1 VSHSD
6 VAGGGLKIGWYG
18 HTINAI
24 RSIFFPFTRE
34 CALFQRLFADGEF
47 RADNWLIVTVVG
59 LVFFLVQ
66 LALTLR
72 FNRRLRRQR
81 RILARLAANYEKF
94 GDGRGNV
101 EALHESYGW
110 IHWVVANFPA
120 RSTNPPANYSREDV
134 LQELDT
140 RIASDSDY
148 LLLQRMGIMAPLLG
162 VVLTVVGFYFLEIN
176 DSQEQSLQSIL
187 LAVTPLV
194 AGVGT
199 GAVLALINQVLLHV
213 AGRRVEALR
222 MAAREWFDA
231 VVWRHIGLDTQ
242 AATVK
247 AVRAIE
253 QLATSVTQSAT
264 RHDESSSH
272 IAQTSASIKD
282 AATQFGQ
289 VVNSFAGEIRGIPES
304 LSDVRRS
311 TSAAAA
317 SLDELIQIGTR
328 AVANL
333 DVSVAAFRT
342 SLDRDFAT
350 AAQLH
355 YRSGKM
361 LSESARQISEA
372 AELLKSGAD
381 DMKQTTQA
389 GAASF
394 ETLDES
400 IRQQVVPANRRFSE
414 AVQEL
419 SGQAS
424 TVGKAAR
431 ELSSHVVA
439 TASEL
444 DKAAGR
450 LVPSFSSICD
460 AVDQQLGPA
469 VVQQTKQVESIS
481 QSIERLREVAESM
494 SDGMRGLRAT
504 LDEFSLAVGRA
515 GPLQETLAGTANDL
529 VEAGKN
535 LRRSIEG
542 DMAPSQRTLR
552 DSAATFANASRQLS
566 DFTQEGLA
574 PATREL
580 VTLHDT
586 LRGLEEVV
594 ASIREFSRARPD
606 IDRLNAALA
615 RSAEISDALA
625 ALPERL
631 REILEQSTNH
641 SEGLTNLPD
650 RVRTWLTRRP
660 R

>member
-1 VSHSD
+1 V
-6 VAGGGLKIGWYG
+6 L
-18 HTINAI
+18 
-24 RSIFFPFTRE
+24 
-34 CALFQRLFADGEF
+34 QRLFAAGEF
-47 RADNWLIVTVVG
+47 RADNWMVVIGVG

-72 FNRRLRRQR
+72 FNLRLRRQR
-81 RILARLAANYEKF
+81 RILAQLADNFDKG
-94 GDGRGNV
+94 GDGRGD
-101 EALHESYGW
+101 AHKLHESYGW
-110 IHWVVANFPA
+110 IHWVVDNFPA

-162 VVLTVVGFYFLEIN
+162 VVLTVVGFYFLEIS

-199 GAVLALINQVLLHV
+199 GAVLALVNQVLLHV

-222 MAAREWFDA
+222 LAAREWFDA

-253 QLATSVTQSAT
+253 RLASSVTDASA
-264 RHDESSSH
+264 RHDASSNR
-272 IAQTSASIKD
+272 IAQTSQSMKD
-282 AATQFGQ
+282 AGAQFGQ
-289 VVNSFAGEIRGIPES
+289 VVKSFATEIRGIPES
-304 LSDVRRS
+304 LSEVRRS

-333 DVSVAAFRT
+333 DVSVAAFRS

-355 YRSGKM
+355 FKSSRT
-361 LSESARQISEA
+361 LSESVGRISEA
-372 AELLKSGAD
+372 AELLKSGAS

-394 ETLDES
+394 EKLDDS
-400 IRQQVVPANRRFSE
+400 IRQQIVPANRRFHE

-424 TVGKAAR
+424 AISKVAR
-431 ELSSHVVA
+431 DLSSHVEA

-444 DKAAGR
+444 DKTAGR
-450 LVPSFSSICD
+450 LVPSFSSFCD
-460 AVDQQLGPA
+460 TVDQRLGPA
-469 VVQQTKQVESIS
+469 VIQQGKQFESIG

-494 SDGMRGLRAT
+494 SEGMRGLRT
-504 LDEFSLAVGRA
+504 MLEEFSLAVGRT
-515 GPLQETLAGTANDL
+515 GPLQESLAGTAKEL
-529 VEAGKN
+529 TEAGKH

-542 DMAPSQRTLR
+542 DMAPSQRTMR
-552 DSAATFANASRQLS
+552 DSAASVATAAAQLS
-566 DFTQEGLA
+566 EFTQQGLV

-580 VTLHDT
+580 ATLHDT
-586 LRGLEEVV
+586 LRGLEEAV
-594 ASIREFSRARPD
+594 ASIRNFSHARAD
-606 IDRLNAALA
+606 IDRLNATLA

-625 ALPERL
+625 ALPDQL
-631 REILEQSTNH
+631 REILDQRTNH
-641 SEGLTNLPD
+641 SAGLNLPG

-660 R
+660 K

>member
-1 VSHSD
+1 VLQ
-6 VAGGGLKIGWYG
+6 GL
-18 HTINAI
+18 
-24 RSIFFPFTRE
+24 FTN
-34 CALFQRLFADGEF
+34 GEF
-47 RADNWLIVTVVG
+47 RADNWVVVIGVG
-59 LVFFLVQ
+59 LLFFLVQ
-66 LALTLR
+66 LVLTLR
-72 FNRRLRRQR
+72 FNFRLRRQR
-81 RILARLAANYEKF
+81 RILAQLAEDF
-94 GDGRGNV
+94 DEGGDGRPDDHQ
-101 EALHESYGW
+101 LRESYGW

-162 VVLTVVGFYFLEIN
+162 VVLTVVGFYFLEIS

-253 QLATSVTQSAT
+253 RLATSVTESAT
-264 RHDESSSH
+264 RHDASSNR
-272 IAQTSASIKD
+272 IAQTTASMKD
-282 AATQFGQ
+282 ASTQFRQ
-289 VVNSFAGEIRGIPES
+289 VVKSFASEIRGIPES
-304 LSDVRRS
+304 LVEVRRS
-311 TSAAAA
+311 TTAAAA

-355 YRSGKM
+355 FRSSKI
-361 LSESARQISEA
+361 LADSAQQISET
-372 AELLKSGAD
+372 AELMKSGAA

-394 ETLDES
+394 EKLDDS
-400 IRQQVVPANRRFSE
+400 IRQQIVPANRRFHE
-414 AVQEL
+414 AMQEL
-419 SGQAS
+419 SGQAAVVS
-424 TVGKAAR
+424 KVAR
-431 ELSSHVVA
+431 DLSSHVET

-444 DKAAGR
+444 DKTASR
-450 LVPSFSSICD
+450 LVPSLGSFCD
-460 AVDQQLGPA
+460 AVDQRLGPA
-469 VVQQTKQVESIS
+469 VSQQSKQVESIS

-494 SDGMRGLRAT
+494 SDGMRGLRQM
-504 LDEFSLAVGRA
+504 LEEFSVAVGRT
-515 GPLQETLAGTANDL
+515 GPLQEALAGTAKDL
-529 VEAGKN
+529 SEAGKH
-535 LRRSIEG
+535 LRRSIET
-542 DMAPSQRTLR
+542 DMSPSQRTMR
-552 DSAATFANASRQLS
+552 DSAASVANAAAQLS
-566 DFTQEGLA
+566 DFARDGLV

-580 VTLHDT
+580 TTLHET
-586 LRGLEEVV
+586 LHGLEEVV
-594 ASIREFSRARPD
+594 ASIRNFSHARAD
-606 IDRLNAALA
+606 IDRLNATLA
-615 RSAEISDALA
+615 RSAEISDAIA
-625 ALPERL
+625 SLPEQL
-631 REILEQSTNH
+631 KEVLEQRTNH
-641 SEGLTNLPD
+641 STGMSTLPG

-660 R
+660 K

>member
-1 VSHSD
+1 MFQ
-6 VAGGGLKIGWYG
+6 L
-18 HTINAI
+18 
-24 RSIFFPFTRE
+24 FP
-34 CALFQRLFADGEF
+34 DGEF
-47 RADNWLIVTVVG
+47 RADNWVVVIGIG
-59 LVFFLVQ
+59 LLFFLVQ
-66 LALTLR
+66 LTLTLR
-72 FNRRLRRQR
+72 FNFRLRRQR
-81 RILARLAANYEKF
+81 RILAQLGADFEEG
-94 GDGRGNV
+94 GDGRGHV
-101 EALHESYGW
+101 DKIQESYGW

-120 RSTNPPANYSREDV
+120 PSTNPPANYSREDV

-162 VVLTVVGFYFLEIN
+162 VVLTVVGFYWLEIN
-176 DSQEQSLQSIL
+176 ETQEQSLQAIL

-231 VVWRHIGLDTQ
+231 AVWRNIGLDTQ

-253 QLATSVTQSAT
+253 RLATSVTEAST
-264 RHDESSSH
+264 RHDASSNR
-272 IAQTSASIKD
+272 IAQTSASMKD

-289 VVNSFAGEIRGIPES
+289 VVKSFAGEIRGIPES
-304 LSDVRRS
+304 LSEVRRS

-333 DVSVAAFRT
+333 DVSVAAFRS

-355 YRSGKM
+355 FRSSKS
-361 LSESARQISEA
+361 LADSVQQISEA
-372 AELLKSGAD
+372 AELLKSGAGD
-381 DMKQTTQA
+381 IKQTSQT

-394 ETLDES
+394 EKLDDS
-400 IRQQVVPANRRFSE
+400 IRQQLVPANRRFHD

-419 SGQAS
+419 SGQAAAVSKVARDLS
-424 TVGKAAR
+424 T
-431 ELSSHVVA
+431 HVES

-444 DKAAGR
+444 DKTAGR
-450 LVPSFSSICD
+450 LVPSFNAFCD
-460 AVDQQLGPA
+460 TVDQRLGPA
-469 VVQQTKQVESIS
+469 VQQQRRQVESIG
-481 QSIERLREVAESM
+481 QSIDRLREVAESM
-494 SDGMRGLRAT
+494 SEGMRGLRAM
-504 LDEFSLAVGRA
+504 LEEFSLAVGRT
-515 GPLQETLAGTANDL
+515 GPLHEALAGTAKEL
-529 VEAGKN
+529 AEAGKHM
-535 LRRSIEG
+535 RRSIES
-542 DMAPSQRTLR
+542 DMAPSQRSMR
-552 DSAATFANASRQLS
+552 DTATTFANAAAQLI
-566 DFTQEGLA
+566 DFTQDGLV

-580 VTLHDT
+580 ATLHET

-594 ASIREFSRARPD
+594 ASIRSFSHARAD
-606 IDRLNAALA
+606 IDRLNTTLA

-625 ALPERL
+625 ALPDQL
-631 REILEQSTNH
+631 REILEQRTNH
-641 SEGLTNLPD
+641 SAGLSNLPG

-660 R
+660 K

>member
-1 VSHSD
+1 
-6 VAGGGLKIGWYG
+6 
-18 HTINAI
+18 
-24 RSIFFPFTRE
+24 
-34 CALFQRLFADGEF
+34 
-47 RADNWLIVTVVG
+47 
-59 LVFFLVQ
+59 
-66 LALTLR
+66 
-72 FNRRLRRQR
+72 LRRQR
-81 RILARLAANYEKF
+81 RILAQLAEDF
-94 GDGRGNV
+94 EEGGDGRGDV
-101 EALHESYGW
+101 DDLRESYGW
-110 IHWVVANFPA
+110 IHWVVDNFPA
-120 RSTNPPANYSREDV
+120 RSSNPPANYSREDV

-162 VVLTVVGFYFLEIN
+162 VVLTVVGFYFLEIS

-222 MAAREWFDA
+222 LAAREWFDA

-253 QLATSVTQSAT
+253 RLATSVTESAT
-264 RHDESSSH
+264 RHDASSNH
-272 IAQTSASIKD
+272 IAHTSASIKD

-289 VVNSFAGEIRGIPES
+289 VVKSFASEIHGIPES
-304 LSDVRRS
+304 LSEVRRS

-350 AAQLH
+350 GAQLH
-355 YRSGKM
+355 YRSSKI
-361 LSESARQISEA
+361 LSDSVRQIGEA

-381 DMKQTTQA
+381 EMKQTTQA

-394 ETLDES
+394 EKLDDS
-400 IRQQVVPANRRFSE
+400 IRQQIVPANRRFHE
-414 AVQEL
+414 AIQEL
-419 SGQAS
+419 SGQATAIS
-424 TVGKAAR
+424 KVAR
-431 ELSSHVVA
+431 DLSSHVEA

-444 DKAAGR
+444 DKTAGR
-450 LVPSFSSICD
+450 LVPSFSSLCD
-460 AVDQQLGPA
+460 TVDQRLGPA
-469 VVQQTKQVESIS
+469 VIQQGKQFESIG

-494 SDGMRGLRAT
+494 SEGMRGLRT
-504 LDEFSLAVGRA
+504 MLEDFSLAVGRT
-515 GPLQETLAGTANDL
+515 GPLQESLASTAKELTD
-529 VEAGKN
+529 AGKH
-535 LRRSIEG
+535 LRRSIES
-542 DMAPSQRTLR
+542 DMAPSQRTMR
-552 DSAATFANASRQLS
+552 DSASSVAAAASQLS
-566 DFTQEGLA
+566 DFTQQGLV

-594 ASIREFSRARPD
+594 ASIRNFSHARAD
-606 IDRLNAALA
+606 IDRLNATLA

-625 ALPERL
+625 ALPEQL
-631 REILEQSTNH
+631 REILDQRTNH
-641 SEGLTNLPD
+641 SAGLNLPG

-660 R
+660 K